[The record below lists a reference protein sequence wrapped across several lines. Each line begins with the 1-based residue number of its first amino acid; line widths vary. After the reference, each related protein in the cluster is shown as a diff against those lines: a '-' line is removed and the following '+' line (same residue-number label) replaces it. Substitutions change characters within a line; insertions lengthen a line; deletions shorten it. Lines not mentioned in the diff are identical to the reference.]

1 VKARPRGAGI
11 PGIVSA
17 AVLSVGLLG
26 CKKDKESLVIVSLSA
41 DPGDLTATQMSA
53 VSLAITEGSHTVTK
67 IFSLPTGG
75 IPSTAPLVTFGAYV
89 DADLTGPVT
98 ITARASKP
106 DTCIGESGS
115 KGTKIDAAGD
125 TAPPVTIGMKPVGNV
140 CPPDGGAGGAA
151 AVTGGGGATGTG
163 GSPGAGGAR
172 GGATGAGGALGTGG
186 VPGTGGVTGA
196 AGSTGAGGA
205 TGAPP
210 AFAHCVE
217 INHDDTAACGPTCS
231 TAQDAAV
238 FGVAF
243 SPKNSQ
249 LFVTAGGDGRVK
261 VWQVSN
267 GTATP
272 QGKVLTGMGLGVV
285 AFSPDG
291 TLLAVGR
298 IGGIEVW
305 NVATWTLLRTLVVS
319 YEVYGVAFSPDGTQV
334 ISIDYNSNATGTSD
348 SDLYVHALA
357 TVQPLHSVAFSG
369 AYALAVSA
377 VGAAG
382 ALPVAVTTESGQ
394 GLVFSLT
401 ATGFSSPAT
410 LTVTSD
416 GSIAETAQFSPQG
429 NLLAAGGD
437 DGLLHFWS
445 VPVQAPA
452 GPSPPDIDIF
462 HSSVFSTETYA
473 VAFSPNSG
481 YVAVGGGGYF
491 DGTGSGSLT
500 AWAVQ
505 PPRSE
510 KATEYDTVNSYD
522 VVSVTFAP
530 DDSFIVA
537 GEGNCGCV
545 LACRQ

>member
-1 VKARPRGAGI
+1 VKGRGRGAAI
-11 PGIVSA
+11 PVIVSA
-17 AVLSVGLLG
+17 VVLCAGPLG
-26 CKKDKESLVIVSLSA
+26 CKNKESLVIVSLSA
-41 DPGDLTATQMSA
+41 DTGDLTATQMTS
-53 VSLAITEGSHTVTK
+53 VSLAISDGSHAVEK

-89 DADLTGPVT
+89 DADVTGPVT

-106 DTCIGESGS
+106 DGCIGESGA

-125 TAPPVTIGMKPVGNV
+125 TAPPVTIGMKPDGNV
-140 CPPDGGAGGAA
+140 CPPDGGLGGAGA
-151 AVTGGGGATGTG
+151 ATGGGGATGTG
-163 GSPGAGGAR
+163 GSPGAGGAK
-172 GGATGAGGALGTGG
+172 GGATGTGGAPGRGG
-186 VPGTGGVTGA
+186 SP
-196 AGSTGAGGA
+196 GAGGA
-205 TGAPP
+205 TGAAGSTCTGGVTSAAPT
-210 AFAHCVE
+210 FAHCVE
-217 INHDDTAACGPTCS
+217 INHDDTAGCGPDCS
-231 TAQDAAV
+231 KAQDSAV
-238 FGVAF
+238 FSVAF

-261 VWQVSN
+261 VWRVSN

-272 QGKVLTGMGLGVV
+272 QGKVLTGTGLGIV

-291 TLLAVGR
+291 TLLAIGR
-298 IGGIEVW
+298 SGGIEIW
-305 NVATWTLLRTLVVS
+305 SVATWTLLRTLSVS

-334 ISIDYNSNATGTSD
+334 ISIDYNPNATGTSD
-348 SDLYVHALA
+348 SDLYVHAVA
-357 TVQPLHSVAFSG
+357 AVQPLHAVAFTG
-369 AYALAVSA
+369 AYALAVSP
-377 VGAAG
+377 VSAAG
-382 ALPVAVTTESGQ
+382 SLPVAVTTETGQ

-401 ATGFSSPAT
+401 PTGFSTPAT
-410 LTVTSD
+410 LTITSD

-445 VPVQAPA
+445 VPVQATA

-473 VAFSPNSG
+473 VAFSRSSG
-481 YVAVGGGGYF
+481 YVAVGGGGYY
-491 DGTGSGSLT
+491 DLTGSGSLT
-500 AWAVQ
+500 AWAVP
-505 PPRSE
+505 PPRCE
-510 KATEYDTVNSYD
+510 EATEYDTINSYD

>member
-1 VKARPRGAGI
+1 VKARLRGARI
-11 PGIVSA
+11 PGVVSA
-17 AVLSVGLLG
+17 AVLSVCLMA
-26 CKKDKESLVIVSLSA
+26 CKKDKESLVIVTLSA
-41 DPGDLTATQMSA
+41 DVGDPTATQMTS
-53 VSLAITEGSHTVTK
+53 VSLAITDGSHTVTK
-67 IFSLPTGG
+67 MFSLPTGG

-89 DADLTGPVT
+89 DADVTGPVT
-98 ITARASKP
+98 IIARASKP

-125 TAPPVTIGMKPVGNV
+125 TAPPVTIGMKPDGNV

-163 GSPGAGGAR
+163 GSPGAGGAK
-172 GGATGAGGALGTGG
+172 GGATGTGG
-186 VPGTGGVTGA
+186 SPGAGGVTGA
-196 AGSTGAGGA
+196 AGSTGTGGA
-205 TGAPP
+205 TGEPP
-210 AFAHCVE
+210 TFAHCVE
-217 INHDDTAACGPTCS
+217 INHDDTAACGPSCS

-243 SPKNSQ
+243 SPRNSQ

-272 QGKVLTGMGLGVV
+272 QGKVLTGTGLGIV

-298 IGGIEVW
+298 SGAIELW

-334 ISIDYNSNATGTSD
+334 ISIDYNANATGTSD
-348 SDLYVHALA
+348 SDLYVHAVA
-357 TVQPLHSVAFSG
+357 TVQPLHSVAFTG
-369 AYALAVSA
+369 AYALAVSP
-377 VGAAG
+377 VSPAG
-382 ALPVAVTTESGQ
+382 SLPVAVTTDSGQ

-401 ATGFSSPAT
+401 STGFSAPAT
-410 LTVTSD
+410 LTITSD
-416 GSIAETAQFSPQG
+416 GKIAETAQFSPQG

-445 VPVQAPA
+445 VPVQPTA
-452 GPSPPDIDIF
+452 GPSPPAIDIF
-462 HSSVFSTETYA
+462 DNSLYSTDTYS

-481 YVAVGGGGYF
+481 YVVVGGGGYY
-491 DGTGSGSLT
+491 DQAAPGTGSLT
-500 AWAVQ
+500 AWAVP
-505 PPRSE
+505 PPRGE
-510 KATEYDTVNSYD
+510 VATEYDTVNSYD

-530 DDSFIVA
+530 DSSLIVA
-537 GEGNCGCV
+537 GEGDCGCV